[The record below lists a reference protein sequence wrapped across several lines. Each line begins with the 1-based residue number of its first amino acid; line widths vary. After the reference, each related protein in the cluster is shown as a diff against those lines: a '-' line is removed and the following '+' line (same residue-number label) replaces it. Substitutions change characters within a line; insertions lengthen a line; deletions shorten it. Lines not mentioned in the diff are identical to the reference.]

1 MRRGKSNLQKSE
13 EKEEE
18 ENKKKLKNID
28 VENILQKY

>member
-18 ENKKKLKNID
+18 ENKKKFKNID
-28 VENILQKY
+28 VENIL

>member
-28 VENILQKY
+28 VENIL

>member
-18 ENKKKLKNID
+18 ENKKKFKNID